1 MKLAFTLIM
10 TISLGCGIDTAAPG
24 QGGTGG
30 GDTGGGAGSSTDPN
44 NPADPG
50 DGTGPVTV
58 VSGHIKTSTT
68 WSDTVHVT
76 ASTFIDAGAALTVT
90 PGTTV
95 DIDSGSAITVSGVL
109 DIQGTRAA
117 KVTFRSSS
125 PDEYWS
131 DIVVPRGGVMTASYL
146 VEVGGGLDISSTG
159 KVTLADSHLSHAGGD
174 LLVMTGGTLAMTYS
188 EIGLP
193 TGRDT
198 THCNMH
204 VSGAPAITA
213 THSTIAAAAYGI
225 MFYGGSNADFRYSN
239 WLGNTIDVATEPG
252 APVTADFSNSYFARG
267 APSYVG
273 FTTQNLAGSAVA
285 DAGVR

>member
-1 MKLAFTLIM
+1 MKLPLTLIAM
-10 TISLGCGIDTAAPG
+10 ISMGCGIDTAAPG
-24 QGGTGG
+24 QGGGRSGG
-30 GDTGGGAGSSTDPN
+30 GVDPT

-50 DGTGPVTV
+50 DGTGPVTE
-58 VSGHIKTSTT
+58 VSGHITTSAT

-76 ASTFIDAGAALTVT
+76 GSTFIDAGTTLTVM

-95 DIDSGSAITVSGVL
+95 DLDSGSAITVSGVL
-109 DIQGTRAA
+109 NIQGTQAS

-125 PDEYWS
+125 PDAYWS
-131 DIVVPRGGVMTASYL
+131 DIIVPRGGAMTASYL

-159 KVTLADSHLSHAGGD
+159 KVTLVDSHLSHAGGD
-174 LLVMTGGTLAMTYS
+174 LLVMSGGTLDMTYS

-204 VSGAPAITA
+204 VSGAPAITV
-213 THSTIAAAAYGI
+213 THSTIAAATYGI
-225 MFYGGSNADFRYSN
+225 MFYGGSNANFQYTN

-252 APVTADFSNSYFARG
+252 FPVTGDFSHGYFAHG

-273 FTTQNLAGSAVA
+273 FTTQNLASSIIA

>member
-1 MKLAFTLIM
+1 MKRVILV
-10 TISLGCGIDTAAPG
+10 ISVIAMGCGIDTAAPG
-24 QGGTGG
+24 QL
-30 GDTGGGAGSSTDPN
+30 DTGAPGAGPGSPDPA
-44 NPADPG
+44 NPVDPG
-50 DGTGPVTV
+50 DGTGPVTA

-68 WSDTVHVT
+68 WSDTIHVT
-76 ASTFIDAGAALTVT
+76 ASTFIDAGVTVAVM

-95 DIDSGSAITVSGVL
+95 DVDSGSSITVSGVL
-109 DIQGTRAA
+109 NVQGTKAG

-146 VEVGGGLDISSTG
+146 VEVGGGLDISTTG
-159 KVTLADSHLSHAGGD
+159 KVTLVDSRLSHAGGD
-174 LLVMTGGTLAMTYS
+174 LLVMTGGTLDMTYS
-188 EIGLP
+188 AIGLD

-198 THCNMH
+198 THCNLH

-213 THSTIAAAAYGI
+213 THSTISAAAYGI
-225 MFYGGSNADFRYSN
+225 MLYGGTNVDFRYTN
-239 WLGNTIDVATEPG
+239 WFGNTFDVATE
-252 APVTADFSNSYFARG
+252 AAFPVTGDFSNSYFAHG

-273 FTTQNLAGSAVA
+273 FTAQNMASSVIA

>member
-1 MKLAFTLIM
+1 MKLAFTLIAVAS
-10 TISLGCGIDTAAPG
+10 IGCGIDTAAPG
-24 QGGTGG
+24 QGSTGSGATGG
-30 GDTGGGAGSSTDPN
+30 SAGGSADPN

-50 DGTGPVTV
+50 DGDGPVTV

-76 ASTFIDAGAALTVT
+76 ASTFIDAGATLTVT

-95 DIDSGSAITVSGVL
+95 DVDSGSAITVSGVL
-109 DIQGTRAA
+109 NIQGTRAA

-131 DIVVPRGGVMTASYL
+131 DIVVPRGGMMTASYL

-159 KVTLADSHLSHAGGD
+159 VVTLADSHLSHAGGD
-174 LLVMTGGTLAMTYS
+174 LLVMAGGTLDMTYS
-188 EIGLP
+188 EIGLA

-204 VSGAPAITA
+204 VSGAPTIKA

-225 MFYGGSNADFRYSN
+225 MLYGGSNADFRYSN
-239 WLGNTIDVATEPG
+239 WLGNTIDVATQPG
-252 APVTADFSNSYFARG
+252 SPVTADFSNGYFLRG

-273 FTTQNLAGSAVA
+273 FTTQSMAGSVVA